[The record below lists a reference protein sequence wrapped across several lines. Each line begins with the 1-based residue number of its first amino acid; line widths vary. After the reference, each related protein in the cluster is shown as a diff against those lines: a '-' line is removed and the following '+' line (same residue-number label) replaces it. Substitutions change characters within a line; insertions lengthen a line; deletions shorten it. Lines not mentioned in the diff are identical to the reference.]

1 MEPEQHFSI
10 SFFRKGF
17 PIIISAP
24 SGTGKTETCRLLKK
38 KLPNLNIVASHT
50 TRKPRPGELADID
63 YHFISKEKFEAKIK
77 KNDFLEWAKV
87 HTDYYG
93 TSFKSIEKIQKKGFD
108 ILLELDVQGVET
120 LRKMGFMGVFILI
133 LPPSV
138 EEMTKRLKNRGTDTK
153 ESIERRIK
161 TGKEEIKSY
170 KKFDYVI
177 TNYEVEQT
185 AESILA
191 IIRAEKLKV
200 FRYIP
205 TSEDIKELLD

>member
-1 MEPEQHFSI
+1 ME
-10 SFFRKGF
+10 G
-17 PIIISAP
+17 
-24 SGTGKTETCRLLKK
+24 
-38 KLPNLNIVASHT
+38 V
-50 TRKPRPGELADID
+50 D
-63 YHFISKEKFEAKIK
+63 YHFISKEDFEAKIN

-87 HTDYYG
+87 HTNYYG
-93 TSFKSIEKIQKKGFD
+93 TSFESIEKTQEKGFD
-108 ILLELDVQGVET
+108 ILLELDVQGVEA
-120 LRKMGFMGVFILI
+120 LRKMDFKGVFILI

-138 EEMTKRLKNRGTDTK
+138 EEMAKRLKNRGTDTE
-153 ESIERRIK
+153 ESMERRIK

-170 KKFDYVI
+170 KKFDYAI